1 MSDLAW
7 LEVKD
12 VLESEKELYESTIK
26 LYKNSMRMEIFL
38 IVTAWIVAIMV
49 MVLGIRYAVKGDWL
63 YSVLEF
69 VLVLMYFGLGGFS
82 LQRFVAD
89 KRKVDGCRE
98 KLDRVNFDLDL
109 LESDGV

>member
-12 VLESEKELYESTIK
+12 VLESEKEFYESTIN

-38 IVTAWIVAIMV
+38 TVASLIIGGM
-49 MVLGIRYAVKGDWL
+49 MTVLGVRYAMDGDWF
-63 YSVLEF
+63 YAVLEF

-82 LQRFVAD
+82 LQRFVVD
-89 KRKVDGCRE
+89 KRKVDGYRE
-98 KLDRVNFDLDL
+98 KVDRVNFDLEV
-109 LESDGV
+109 LEDDGV